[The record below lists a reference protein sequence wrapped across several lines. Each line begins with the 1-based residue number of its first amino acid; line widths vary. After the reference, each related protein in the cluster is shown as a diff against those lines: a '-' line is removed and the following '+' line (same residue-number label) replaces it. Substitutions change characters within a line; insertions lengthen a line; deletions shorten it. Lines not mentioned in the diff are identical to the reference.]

1 MNRLAGVFSEG
12 RSCTPALRW
21 GEIMRREYRNL
32 QRGFSLFELMVTL
45 TIILAAMAVAVIQV
59 MPVVRNARVDSAKQL
74 VQDQLRTARAQ
85 AISDRAEYIVTF
97 TTSGTITTTAPGVTG
112 FNPITVS
119 LPADVQFYLF
129 SGIPTTPDGF
139 VPSGNVVDFD
149 QAGSS
154 GNPLKIRFQPNG
166 SAIDD
171 AGSLNSGVVYIAK
184 STGDP
189 TTQRAVTLLGAT
201 SRVRTW
207 TIMKSGSVYKWK

>member
-1 MNRLAGVFSEG
+1 MGKMM
-12 RSCTPALRW
+12 RS
-21 GEIMRREYRNL
+21 EYRNL
-32 QRGFSLFELMVTL
+32 QRGFSLLELMVTL

-85 AISDRAEYIVTF
+85 AISDRGEYIVTF
-97 TTSGTITTTAPGVTG
+97 TTTGTITTTAPGVTG

-129 SGIPTTPDGF
+129 SGMPTTPDGF
-139 VPSGNVVDFD
+139 VPSGNAVDLD

-154 GNPLKIRFQPNG
+154 GNPLKVRFEPNG

-184 STGDP
+184 NNGDP
-189 TTQRAVTLLGAT
+189 TTQRAITLLGAT